1 MTDEAAIGAIHDEKA
16 PFFVMREFMKT
27 MFGAEYIEKLVR
39 RSKTE
44 FAKGGVLNWEPSDA
58 NTIVDVSP
66 MREPWV
72 GQWGFRIRMV
82 AKTGP
87 REHDILINEFHV
99 PQSTIPMFK
108 TGDYSALN

>member
-1 MTDEAAIGAIHDEKA
+1 MGHGNPEGAIDDEKA

-27 MFGAEYIEKLVR
+27 MFGAEYIEKLIR
-39 RSKTE
+39 RCKEE
-44 FAKGGVLNWEPSDA
+44 FAKGGVMSWQPSDA

-66 MREPWV
+66 MPEPWV

-82 AKTGP
+82 AKTGI
-87 REHDILINEFHV
+87 RETDILINQFYV

-108 TGDYSALN
+108 RGDYSSLH